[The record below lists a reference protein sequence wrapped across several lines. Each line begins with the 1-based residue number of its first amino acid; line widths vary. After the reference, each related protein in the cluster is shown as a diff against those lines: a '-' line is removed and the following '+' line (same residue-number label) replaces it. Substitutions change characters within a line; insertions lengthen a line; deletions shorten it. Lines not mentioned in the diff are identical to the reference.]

1 MNIDSSRY
9 DIGITLIYQHEHF
22 LRFKMYTLRPEKIFS
37 NWKRFKIDKKC
48 VFLSWKLFSFLRCLG
63 FSPDFFAHLGKL
75 LVKKGEVDFNK
86 TRKFG
91 QLIEHNTRNIF
102 LKKLYT
108 KCGGEISPRTFSK
121 KLKLSISLNQQ
132 PEILHTLFLLY
143 VKTGSKSR
151 TTKIHWNHGVDGL
164 LLTSIKLF
172 YKINR
177 DLELV
182 SLPDFLHNFR
192 RKIFLPLYSIS
203 WPIFNV
209 WFLLLLEI
217 LGNVWFPLLLICHL
231 LTS

>member
-22 LRFKMYTLRPEKIFS
+22 LRFKMYTLRPEKFFS

-63 FSPDFFAHLGKL
+63 FSPDFFAHLGRPL
-75 LVKKGEVDFNK
+75 DKKGEVDFNQ

-132 PEILHTLFLLY
+132 PEIFRPFVFVVCQNRVQITDYQNTLKPWCWPLAF
-143 VKTGSKSR
+143 
-151 TTKIHWNHGVDGL
+151 N
-164 LLTSIKLF
+164 F
-172 YKINR
+172 YKT
-177 DLELV
+177 
-182 SLPDFLHNFR
+182 FL
-192 RKIFLPLYSIS
+192 
-203 WPIFNV
+203 
-209 WFLLLLEI
+209 
-217 LGNVWFPLLLICHL
+217 
-231 LTS
+231 